1 MTSLVAPFF
10 AVNSGGCESEF
21 SPHVSEKRFHKIK
34 LDLCMYV
41 CILIRMIG
49 LLNNLSLSLTMSLK
63 RRTLCACGVQIH
75 QMVTKKAFPYSL
87 MAFVCILCTSSLFF
101 IRRRAVSLAHLHVVF
116 KKRSK
121 VLVFLTSARTPYAAT
136 VLWHAHQPSRQMIC
150 PPSPSRLHRH
160 LDFQPSDQ
168 APFSFLPRWRLF
180 VRKR

>member
-34 LDLCMYV
+34 LELCTYV

-49 LLNNLSLSLTMSLK
+49 LLNNLSLSLSRCLSNDELFALVAFKFTRWSQKSLPVLTRGICVHSLYFFSILHPK
-63 RRTLCACGVQIH
+63 KGGFSRASSRSVQKT
-75 QMVTKKAFPYSL
+75 QQGSRFS
-87 MAFVCILCTSSLFF
+87 
-101 IRRRAVSLAHLHVVF
+101 HL
-116 KKRSK
+116 S
-121 VLVFLTSARTPYAAT
+121 RTPNAAT

>member
-34 LDLCMYV
+34 LELCMYV

-49 LLNNLSLSLTMSLK
+49 LLNNLSLSLSHDVSQTTNSL
-63 RRTLCACGVQIH
+63 RLWRSNSPDGH
-75 QMVTKKAFPYSL
+75 KKAFPYSL
-87 MAFVCILCTSSLFF
+87 VAFVCTLCTSSLFF

-121 VLVFLTSARTPYAAT
+121 VLVFLTSAERP
-136 VLWHAHQPSRQMIC
+136 M
-150 PPSPSRLHRH
+150 
-160 LDFQPSDQ
+160 
-168 APFSFLPRWRLF
+168 LPQFYGTLINP
-180 VRKR
+180 VVK

>member
-75 QMVTKKAFPYSL
+75 QMVTKK
-87 MAFVCILCTSSLFF
+87 
-101 IRRRAVSLAHLHVVF
+101 
-116 KKRSK
+116 
-121 VLVFLTSARTPYAAT
+121 
-136 VLWHAHQPSRQMIC
+136 
-150 PPSPSRLHRH
+150 HRH

>member
-34 LDLCMYV
+34 LELCMYV

-49 LLNNLSLSLTMSLK
+49 LLNNLSLSLSLSHDVSQTTNSL
-63 RRTLCACGVQIH
+63 RLWRSNSPDGH
-75 QMVTKKAFPYSL
+75 KKAFPYSL
-87 MAFVCILCTSSLFF
+87 VAFVCTLCTSSLFF

-121 VLVFLTSARTPYAAT
+121 VLVFLTSAERP
-136 VLWHAHQPSRQMIC
+136 M
-150 PPSPSRLHRH
+150 
-160 LDFQPSDQ
+160 
-168 APFSFLPRWRLF
+168 LPQFYGTLINP
-180 VRKR
+180 VVK